1 MQFLQRCCAGLSALY
16 YCANASTYHP
26 QGFDEFMNVVVD
38 DAEEVW
44 VKQNKSKTADGEASG
59 SKRRTREY
67 GQRTTLGAQS
77 YLVHN
82 GRLGADGN
90 PTQDDYF

>member
-1 MQFLQRCCAGLSALY
+1 M
-16 YCANASTYHP
+16 YHP

-44 VKQNKSKTADGEASG
+44 VKQNKSKTADDEASG
-59 SKRRTREY
+59 SKRRTREF

-82 GRLGADGN
+82 SRLGAYGN
-90 PTQDDYF
+90 LTQDDYF